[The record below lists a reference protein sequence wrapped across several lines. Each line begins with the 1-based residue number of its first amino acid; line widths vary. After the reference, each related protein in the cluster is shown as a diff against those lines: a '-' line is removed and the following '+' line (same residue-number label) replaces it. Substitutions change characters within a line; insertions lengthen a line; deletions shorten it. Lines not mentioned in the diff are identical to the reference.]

1 MSNEYGNDIIGLVDE
16 EGNEASY
23 EMIDALE
30 RDGVTY
36 VALLPVCE
44 DANEQLDEDY
54 QVMILKMVPDENG
67 EEMEEFVSPDE
78 ALMEKLV
85 AVVRTR
91 FSEEDAE
98 DEEEE

>member
-67 EEMEEFVSPDE
+67 EEMLLSLDSEEEFNEVW
-78 ALMEKLV
+78 A
-85 AVVRTR
+85 A
-91 FSEEDAE
+91 FEDRLS
-98 DEEEE
+98 DDYVIVN

>member
-1 MSNEYGNDIIGLVDE
+1 MMSNEYGNDIIELIDD

-30 RDGVTY
+30 YEGTTY

-44 DANEQLDEDY
+44 EKTEQLDEDY

-67 EEMEEFVSPDE
+67 EDALFGLDNEEEFN
-78 ALMEKLV
+78 
-85 AVVRTR
+85 AVWAAFEDRLSDDYE
-91 FSEEDAE
+91 FSN
-98 DEEEE
+98 

>member
-44 DANEQLDEDY
+44 DADEQLDEDY

-67 EEMEEFVSPDE
+67 EEMLLSLDSEEEFNEVW
-78 ALMEKLV
+78 A
-85 AVVRTR
+85 A
-91 FSEEDAE
+91 FEDRLSDDYE
-98 DEEEE
+98 IVN